1 MIMLD
6 ADNKKSTILVVD
18 DEPFFRQL
26 IRDVL
31 EKESYD
37 IVEASSGKEVEAL
50 INRYKFS
57 AVLTDYEMPGISG
70 QDVLLLIK
78 QLQPDL
84 PVMIVSSHQD
94 FAAACQVFRDGA
106 LDYLVKPFSDEALCQ
121 AVRRAVT
128 VYEQS
133 IKARRHREESE
144 LQFADLVLLREV
156 GETASGEADI
166 ESLLE
171 RILDYIVE
179 AVHVETAS
187 LMLAEE
193 EGFLTIRASRGLPAK
208 VVPGTRVAIGGS
220 VAGHVFKTGEPV
232 LLGDM
237 NDDGRFAPVGDE
249 GQYSTRS
256 ALSLPLKSRDKVIG
270 VLNVN
275 NKFDGQEFSAT
286 DQHFLASVVHQATLA
301 IENLELVNQLKYEA
315 YRLDSLNRVR
325 TRLVSTLS
333 HELRTP
339 LTTVLGFSD
348 LILNHREMISESD
361 LLDYIEKIQDGS
373 LKMERLISEM
383 MLLFSLDSGT
393 TTWRLEPVDFHALCS
408 EILTDFTAQIDKNK
422 LSVNLWV
429 SPELPQLLNDAN
441 KLQAV
446 LEALVDNAIKFNRP
460 DGLISISADLL
471 QGDIQKIRIKIHN
484 DGSKVPEEAAE
495 TIFVPYNQL
504 GDLIT
509 DKPTGV
515 GIGLTLC
522 KAIIETMRGEIYLEN
537 NVDEGTAFIIVLPLQ
552 CTHLQESGEQ

>member
-1 MIMLD
+1 MIKT
-6 ADNKKSTILVVD
+6 ADENKRSTIMVVD

-26 IRDVL
+26 IKDAL

-37 IVEASSGKEVEAL
+37 IVEASTGKEVEAL
-50 INRYKFS
+50 INRHQIS
-57 AVLTDYEMPGISG
+57 AVLTDFEMPDISG

-78 QLQPDL
+78 RLQPDL

-94 FAAACQVFRDGA
+94 FDIARNVFRDGA
-106 LDYLVKPFSDEALCQ
+106 LDYLVKPFSDNELCQ
-121 AVRRAVT
+121 AVKRAVA
-128 VYEQS
+128 VYRQN
-133 IKARRHREESE
+133 IKARRHREDSE
-144 LQFADLVLLREV
+144 RQFSDLVLLREV

-166 ESLLE
+166 ESLLD
-171 RILDYIVE
+171 RILDFIVE

-193 EGFLTIRASRGLPAK
+193 EGFLTIRASRGLPDK
-208 VVPGTRVAIGGS
+208 VVPGTRVSIGDG

-232 LLGDM
+232 LLGNMD
-237 NDDGRFAPVGDE
+237 DDGRFAPVGDE

-256 ALSLPLKSRDKVIG
+256 ALSLPLKSREKVIG

-275 NKFDGQEFSAT
+275 NKIDGEIFSAT
-286 DQHFLASVVHQATLA
+286 DQYFLASVVHQAALA
-301 IENLELVNQLKYEA
+301 IENLGLVNQLKYEA

-361 LLDYIEKIQDGS
+361 LYDYMEKIQDGS

-393 TTWRLEPVDFHALCS
+393 TSWRLESFDFHTLCI
-408 EILTDFTAQIDKNK
+408 EILADFADQIDKDNLSIK
-422 LSVNLWV
+422 LLV
-429 SPELPQLLNDAN
+429 SPAIPELLNDPR
-441 KLQAV
+441 KVQAV
-446 LEALVDNAIKFNRP
+446 IEALVDNAIKFNRP
-460 DGLISISADLL
+460 DGLISISVELL
-471 QGDIQKIRIKIHN
+471 PEDPKKFHIRIYN
-484 DGSKVPEEAAE
+484 DGSKVPEDAAE
-495 TIFVPYNQL
+495 GIFVPYYQL
-504 GDLIT
+504 GELNT

-515 GIGLTLC
+515 GIGLTLS
-522 KAIIETMRGEIYLEN
+522 KALIEIMRGEIQLDTNE
-537 NVDEGTAFIIVLPLQ
+537 DEGTAFSIVLPLQ
-552 CTHLQESGEQ
+552 CAHLQESAEQ

>member
-1 MIMLD
+1 M
-6 ADNKKSTILVVD
+6 NKTDGEIKSAILVVD

-26 IRDVL
+26 IKDVL
-31 EKESYD
+31 KHDYEV
-37 IVEASSGKEVEAL
+37 VEASSGKDVEAL
-50 INRYKFS
+50 INRYSFS

-70 QDVLLLIK
+70 RDVLLLIK
-78 QLQPDL
+78 RLQPDL
-84 PVMIVSSHQD
+84 PVILVSSHHNFD
-94 FAAACQVFRDGA
+94 DARQVFRDGA
-106 LDYLVKPFSDEALCQ
+106 LDYLVKPFSEAELSE
-121 AVRRAVT
+121 AVRRAVI
-128 VYEQS
+128 VY
-133 IKARRHREESE
+133 KDNVLARTRREESD

-187 LMLAEE
+187 LMLADEDC
-193 EGFLTIRASRGLPAK
+193 LTIRASRGLPKK
-208 VVPGTRVAIGGS
+208 VVPGTKVSIEGT

-237 NDDGRFAPVGDE
+237 NDDGRFVPVGDK
-249 GQYSTRS
+249 GQYRTRS

-275 NKFDGQEFSAT
+275 NKRDGDTFSAT
-286 DQHFLASVVHQATLA
+286 DQYFLASVIHQASLA
-301 IENLELVNQLKYEA
+301 IENLDLVNKLKLEA
-315 YRLDSLNRVR
+315 HRLDTLNRVR
-325 TRLVSTLS
+325 TRLVCNLS

-348 LILNHREMISESD
+348 LILNHREMISDSD
-361 LLDYIEKIQDGS
+361 LLDYMGKVQGGS
-373 LKMERLISEM
+373 LQMERLISEM

-393 TTWRLEPVDFHALCS
+393 VTWSLKTFGFREMCEAVLNSFNSRIAE
-408 EILTDFTAQIDKNK
+408 EK

-429 SPELPQLLNDAN
+429 SPKLPKLLNDSD

-446 LEALVDNAIKFNRP
+446 IEAMIDNAVKFNRP
-460 DGLISISADLL
+460 GGLISISADSLTADP
-471 QGDIQKIRIKIHN
+471 GKIHFRIYN
-484 DGSKVPEEAAE
+484 DGNKVPEDAAE
-495 TIFVPYNQL
+495 GIFVPYNQL
-504 GDLIT
+504 GELNT

-522 KAIIETMRGEIYLEN
+522 KTIIETMRGDIYLESTEE
-537 NVDEGTAFIIVLPLQ
+537 EGTAFSIVLPLQ
-552 CTHLQESGEQ
+552 CNHLQESAEK